1 MRLRASEMV
10 CTVHVAHEPFS
21 PSTGRVSGT
30 SDRFN
35 RGLVKNLLIPSHK
48 HGAAGGACRDGQR
61 ACVSS
66 LVVETFAENR
76 ENPVTR
82 ALPSHAARRSDA
94 ISIARVICILGVVY
108 VHAWT
113 GLNGHDLESLRGTPQ
128 DSLRWGLME
137 IFGRSAVPLLGLIS
151 GWLVEGSSRTQDWAR
166 HVGRKART
174 ILLPMILW
182 NALAIMFV
190 SGAAWALGL
199 SAPVPSSTDWMFQE
213 LFIVSRNPDINVQMP
228 FLRDLFLCMIAAPL
242 FVRLPGWALG
252 VVAAMAALCQI
263 MEWGAPVLMRASILF
278 FFLMG
283 IIARREGLADRV
295 AALPWAVAAPPF
307 ALLMTAQ
314 LYASLHP
321 GALQPGLGLAVLD
334 MAVRIAAALFF
345 WRLAW
350 SLADSAAR
358 GMLLRIEPFAFFLF
372 CSHLI
377 LIWLGGPVLGALF
390 GKLGSP
396 LYPAYLLVQ
405 PLLVLVAVILL
416 GSALS
421 RASPRLAKLL
431 SGGRLMAA

>member
-1 MRLRASEMV
+1 MVEIGAAAGPRHRAERN
-10 CTVHVAHEPFS
+10 
-21 PSTGRVSGT
+21 RVSA
-30 SDRFN
+30 
-35 RGLVKNLLIPSHK
+35 LAI
-48 HGAAGGACRDGQR
+48 
-61 ACVSS
+61 
-66 LVVETFAENR
+66 ETGAENR
-76 ENPVTR
+76 TDRPAV
-82 ALPSHAARRSDA
+82 ALAARRSDA

-128 DSLRWGLME
+128 DSLRWALME

-151 GWLVEGSSRTQDWAR
+151 GWLVAGSSRTQDWLR

-182 NALAIMFV
+182 NGLAILFV
-190 SGAAWALGL
+190 SGAAWILGL
-199 SAPVPSSTDWMFQE
+199 SAPVPSSTGWMFEE

-228 FLRDLFLCMIAAPL
+228 FLRDLFLCMVAAPL

-252 VVAAMAALCQI
+252 MIAAMAALCQI
-263 MEWGAPVLMRASILF
+263 MGWGPPVLMRASILF
-278 FFLMG
+278 FFVMG

-295 AALPWAVAAPPF
+295 AALPWTVAAPPF
-307 ALLMTAQ
+307 VLLMSVQ
-314 LYASLHP
+314 LFASLHP
-321 GALQPGLGLAVLD
+321 GADGLGMGLPVLAMAVLD
-334 MAVRIAAALFF
+334 MTVRVAAALFF

-350 SLADSAAR
+350 SLAASGAR

-377 LIWLGGPVLGALF
+377 LIWLGGPALGALF

-396 LYPAYLLVQ
+396 FYPAYLLVQ
-405 PLLVLVAVILL
+405 PLLVLVVVVVL
-416 GSALS
+416 GSLLS
-421 RASPRLAKLL
+421 RASPRLARLL

>member
-1 MRLRASEMV
+1 M
-10 CTVHVAHEPFS
+10 
-21 PSTGRVSGT
+21 SG
-30 SDRFN
+30 
-35 RGLVKNLLIPSHK
+35 
-48 HGAAGGACRDGQR
+48 
-61 ACVSS
+61 
-66 LVVETFAENR
+66 LVVEISLENR
-76 ENPVTR
+76 ENRGVAGLATD
-82 ALPSHAARRSDA
+82 AARRSDA

-137 IFGRSAVPLLGLIS
+137 IFGRSAVPLLGVIS
-151 GWLVEGSSRTQDWAR
+151 GWLVEGSSRTQDWLR
-166 HVGRKART
+166 HVERKART

-182 NALAIMFV
+182 NALAILFV
-190 SGAAWALGL
+190 SGAAWAMGL
-199 SAPVPSSTDWMFQE
+199 AAPVPSSTDWMFQE

-252 VVAAMAALCQI
+252 VVAAMAAVCQI
-263 MEWGAPVLMRASILF
+263 MGWGPPVLMRASILF
-278 FFLMG
+278 FFVMG
-283 IIARREGLADRV
+283 IVARREGLADRV

-307 ALLMTAQ
+307 ALLMSAQ

-321 GALQPGLGLAVLD
+321 GLVQPGMGLAVLD
-334 MAVRIAAALFF
+334 MAVRIVAALFF

-350 SLADSAAR
+350 SLAASAAR
-358 GMLLRIEPFAFFLF
+358 ETLLRIEPFAFFLF

-377 LIWLGGPVLGALF
+377 LIWLGGPALGSLF
-390 GKLGSP
+390 GRLGSP

-405 PLLVLVAVILL
+405 PLLVLITVILL
-416 GSALS
+416 GSALN
-421 RASPRLAKLL
+421 RTFPRLAKLL

>member
-1 MRLRASEMV
+1 MV
-10 CTVHVAHEPFS
+10 HTL
-21 PSTGRVSGT
+21 TT
-30 SDRFN
+30 D
-35 RGLVKNLLIPSHK
+35 
-48 HGAAGGACRDGQR
+48 
-61 ACVSS
+61 
-66 LVVETFAENR
+66 
-76 ENPVTR
+76 
-82 ALPSHAARRSDA
+82 AARRSDA

-113 GLNGHDLESLRGTPQ
+113 GLSGYDLESLRGTPQ
-128 DSLRWGLME
+128 DSLRWALME

-151 GWLVEGSSRTQDWAR
+151 GWLVEGSSRTQNWIR

-182 NALAIMFV
+182 NGLAILFV
-190 SGAAWALGL
+190 SGAAWIVGL

-228 FLRDLFLCMIAAPL
+228 FLRDLFLCMVAAPL
-242 FVRLPGWALG
+242 FVRLPGWMLG
-252 VVAAMAALCQI
+252 LIAAMAALCQI
-263 MEWGAPVLMRASILF
+263 MGWGPPVLMRASILF
-278 FFLMG
+278 FFVMG

-295 AALPWAVAAPPF
+295 AALPWTVAAPPF
-307 ALLMTAQ
+307 ALLMIAQ
-314 LYASLHP
+314 LHYSLHP
-321 GALQPGLGLAVLD
+321 VSGMPRIGIATLD
-334 MAVRIAAALFF
+334 MAARVAAAVFF

-350 SLADSAAR
+350 SLAASAAR

-416 GSALS
+416 GSLLS
-421 RASPRLAKLL
+421 RAAPRMAKLL

>member
-1 MRLRASEMV
+1 MPAPRCQRK
-10 CTVHVAHEPFS
+10 C
-21 PSTGRVSGT
+21 VSG
-30 SDRFN
+30 
-35 RGLVKNLLIPSHK
+35 
-48 HGAAGGACRDGQR
+48 
-61 ACVSS
+61 

-76 ENPVTR
+76 ENR
-82 ALPSHAARRSDA
+82 LPAVLTTDAARRSDA

-113 GLNGHDLESLRGTPQ
+113 GLSGHDLEILRGTPQ
-128 DSLRWGLME
+128 DSLRWALME

-151 GWLVEGSSRTQDWAR
+151 GWLVAGSSRTQDWLR

-182 NALAIMFV
+182 NALAILFV
-190 SGAAWALGL
+190 SGAAWVLGL
-199 SAPVPSSTDWMFQE
+199 SAPVPSSTGWMFQE

-228 FLRDLFLCMIAAPL
+228 FLRDLFLCMLAAPL

-252 VVAAMAALCQI
+252 CVAAMAALCQI
-263 MEWGAPVLMRASILF
+263 MGWGPPVLMRASILF
-278 FFLMG
+278 FFIMG
-283 IIARREGLADRV
+283 IIARRGGLADRV
-295 AALPWAVAAPPF
+295 AALSWAVAAAPF

-314 LYASLHP
+314 LFISLHP
-321 GALQPGLGLAVLD
+321 GALQQGLATAVLD
-334 MAVRIAAALFF
+334 MAVRVVAALFF

-350 SLADSAAR
+350 SLAASAAR

-377 LIWLGGPVLGALF
+377 LIWLGGPVLGILF

-396 LYPAYLLVQ
+396 FYPAYLLVQ
-405 PLLVLVAVILL
+405 PLLVLVAVVLL
-416 GSALS
+416 GSLLS
-421 RASPRLAKLL
+421 RAAPGLAKLL

>member
-1 MRLRASEMV
+1 MSALAIE
-10 CTVHVAHEPFS
+10 
-21 PSTGRVSGT
+21 TG
-30 SDRFN
+30 
-35 RGLVKNLLIPSHK
+35 
-48 HGAAGGACRDGQR
+48 
-61 ACVSS
+61 
-66 LVVETFAENR
+66 AENR
-76 ENPVTR
+76 KDR
-82 ALPSHAARRSDA
+82 AAVALAARRSDA
-94 ISIARVICILGVVY
+94 IAVARVICILGVVY

-128 DSLRWGLME
+128 DSLRWALME

-151 GWLVEGSSRTQDWAR
+151 GWLVAGSSRTQDWLR

-182 NALAIMFV
+182 NGLAILLV
-190 SGAAWALGL
+190 SGAAWILGL
-199 SAPVPSSTDWMFQE
+199 SAPVPSSTGWMFEE

-228 FLRDLFLCMIAAPL
+228 FLRDLFLCMVAAPL

-252 VVAAMAALCQI
+252 MIAAMAALSQI
-263 MEWGAPVLMRASILF
+263 MGWGPPVLMRASILF
-278 FFLMG
+278 FFVMG

-295 AALPWAVAAPPF
+295 AALPWTVAAPPF
-307 ALLMTAQ
+307 VLLMSAQ
-314 LYASLHP
+314 LFASLHP
-321 GALQPGLGLAVLD
+321 GADGSGMGLPVLEMAALD
-334 MAVRIAAALFF
+334 MAVRVAAALFF

-350 SLADSAAR
+350 SLAASGAR

-396 LYPAYLLVQ
+396 FYPAYLLVQ
-405 PLLVLVAVILL
+405 PLLVLVAVMVL
-416 GSALS
+416 GSLLS
-421 RASPRLAKLL
+421 RASPRVARLL

>member
-1 MRLRASEMV
+1 MAVQTLA
-10 CTVHVAHEPFS
+10 
-21 PSTGRVSGT
+21 
-30 SDRFN
+30 N
-35 RGLVKNLLIPSHK
+35 
-48 HGAAGGACRDGQR
+48 
-61 ACVSS
+61 
-66 LVVETFAENR
+66 NR
-76 ENPVTR
+76 ENHLIQMLTTD
-82 ALPSHAARRSDA
+82 AARRSDA

-113 GLNGHDLESLRGTPQ
+113 GLSGHDLEGLRGTPQ
-128 DSLRWGLME
+128 ESLRWTLME

-151 GWLVEGSSRTQDWAR
+151 GWLVGGSARTQDWVR

-182 NALAIMFV
+182 NGLAILFV

-199 SAPVPSSTDWMFQE
+199 AAPVPSSTGWMFQE

-228 FLRDLFLCMIAAPL
+228 FLRDLFLCMLAAPL
-242 FVRLPGWALG
+242 FVRLPGWLLG
-252 VVAAMAALCQI
+252 SIAVMAALCQI
-263 MEWGAPVLMRASILF
+263 MGWGPPVLMRASILF
-278 FFLMG
+278 FFVIG

-295 AALPWAVAAPPF
+295 AGLPWMVAAAPF
-307 ALLMTAQ
+307 ALLMSAQ
-314 LYASLHP
+314 LYVSLHP
-321 GALQPGLGLAVLD
+321 GSGMPGVAISTLD
-334 MAVRIAAALFF
+334 MAVRIAAAVFF
-345 WRLAW
+345 WRFAW
-350 SLADSAAR
+350 SLAASVAR

-396 LYPAYLLVQ
+396 FYPAYLLVQ

-416 GSALS
+416 GSLLS